1 MDLPTVDPG
10 HNISAITGIA
20 NRLGDYRG
28 PVKNSPP
35 NPCNFWWGGVL
46 TKRGW
51 VHVQEVGRERVV
63 VKLLKLGA
71 GANIK
76 TGEHND

>member
-28 PVKNSPP
+28 PVKNHAP
-35 NPCNFWWGGVL
+35 NPGGFWWGMVL

-63 VKLLKLGA
+63 KKLLKLK
-71 GANIK
+71 ANIK